1 VPPLHT
7 HVTVAASP
15 PLHSWTLIHDS
26 LPQNRFRNPL
36 WEDVDRLAEYLQEA
50 FETVMTMR
58 ANVPAEEH
66 AVASRD
72 MSLYTA
78 LLVIFSAAC
87 AFVYVGLALKQ
98 LAERVR
104 FVCRHS
110 TARSC
115 NARKA
120 CACGPAFPLS
130 RYFPMYT
137 WQLNSSVKGNRA
149 LLLLLPI
156 DVVESVKVG
165 TGVGPRA
172 GHPHALCCTRSL
184 ECIRSPGQ
192 SLCVRFMWFQVLKET
207 MTTLTKQVL

>member
-1 VPPLHT
+1 MLQLHT
-7 HVTVAASP
+7 HVTVAPPP
-15 PLHSWTLIHDS
+15 PLHSWTLIDDS

-87 AFVYVGLALKQ
+87 AFVYVGVTVAPEQ

-110 TARSC
+110 TALSC
-115 NARKA
+115 SARKTWQ
-120 CACGPAFPLS
+120 CACGPAFKFPLS

-137 WQLNSSVKGNRA
+137 LLHAVVMTVRHARA
-149 LLLLLPI
+149 APPFLCP
-156 DVVESVKVG
+156 G
-165 TGVGPRA
+165 TSQ
-172 GHPHALCCTRSL
+172 CTHGS
-184 ECIRSPGQ
+184 
-192 SLCVRFMWFQVLKET
+192 
-207 MTTLTKQVL
+207 